1 MQGRSYRI
9 ILIRLN
15 RSIMAKNEFK
25 DLKLYYSYSGICLR
39 DGDYIEAEKGFKY
52 LLEHGIEPQKSAM
65 GLITSYA
72 CSTKYPA
79 ALKAYEKYKEYLTGS
94 DTNRDM
100 FVEMITGHLMRETSL
115 LKKYVRGYVS
125 GFKMAGK
132 MKKTNEI
139 YLGNKKNLLAQI
151 LLSYWYAVL
160 GKRPY
165 NSEEMLKQCLEYKA
179 LDNEFRWKLL
189 EKLSVTDKTLMED
202 TSIASLF
209 TKIPRF
215 VDRDY
220 INLLLFTSLCNS
232 DLAEARDKIEV
243 QRMNGV
249 ELTNDVLWNYI
260 ELCVDKGDIDD
271 LAVSFAK
278 RLFAKG
284 WVDPVIAEVFH
295 YAKSNLTKHN
305 VSNELNALDLYGI

>member
-1 MQGRSYRI
+1 
-9 ILIRLN
+9 
-15 RSIMAKNEFK
+15 MAKNEFK

-39 DGDYIEAEKGFKY
+39 DGDYKEAEKGFRY

-65 GLITSYA
+65 GLITAYA
-72 CSTKYPA
+72 CSTKYAA
-79 ALKAYEKYKEYLTGS
+79 ALKAYEKYKEYLTGP

-100 FVEMITGHLMRETSL
+100 FLDMLTGHLMRETSL

-132 MKKTNEI
+132 MKKTNEV
-139 YLGNKKNLLAQI
+139 YMGNKQNLLAQI

-189 EKLSVTDKTLMED
+189 EKLAVTDKTLMED

-220 INLLLFTSLCNS
+220 INLLLFTSLCKS

-249 ELTNDVLWNYI
+249 ELTNDVLWNYL

-284 WVDPVIAEVFH
+284 WVDPVIAEVFR

-305 VSNELNALDLYGI
+305 VSNELDALELYGM